1 MIPKLDDL
9 KDRTKYKRLLK
20 TELQAVKANP
30 EVWVLFDKFQFNDKV
45 APLLLVGDMA
55 SKVPFD
61 AVKDTDAPIKGK
73 GKCAKQGDDVVFAAQ
88 MGSIPLD
95 KLTDALGGVSCK
107 VVKSLAASATA
118 IATDEQLKA
127 AAEAKLALSERQF
140 NAIKGRVSDSERKDL
155 HKLYGGI
162 AESMEQGKY
171 GQAITQM
178 QAVERLLAQAG
189 KQLRDDAQQK
199 EDGVVQS
206 LDDIAAKFEK
216 AAVLAKQ
223 VQELTE
229 DIKKTENS
237 KNVQDGRKGKQAQQR
252 AAELGDKLKQLK
264 PQLVTLQKELDEAAK
279 SKTSDQAKVRELN
292 KLLKSAHDAL
302 SLGTTVQATVG
313 KLADNPELLK
323 AQQDI
328 SAKVGKMSEAVKW
341 QQDQVKKTESGVNT
355 HGTGRHGAQTGLA
368 KQAQRVSS
376 DVTPDQPH
384 NEGGTARIKGTW
396 KTHKIDIVKTPQ
408 GKEKLEKPA
417 QLVTAVIDE
426 MSRTFAASTSSLFLN
441 PVLEKEAVD
450 RALAIANQAKD
461 WTQWQDGTTWKPLTS
476 LTVVV
481 PPPAMAGLQVGR
493 ADGFVKKTAAA
504 AAALVKDFD
513 NGKIKTVDE
522 LFKKLDVQLVT
533 DRTGVGA
540 ALVPHARVVLERAS
554 SAAAWSSKTYF
565 PTSDPVGWECA
576 KGVDLANKQV
586 RGNGIAAR
594 VAGNFTR

>member
-1 MIPKLDDL
+1 
-9 KDRTKYKRLLK
+9 
-20 TELQAVKANP
+20 
-30 EVWVLFDKFQFNDKV
+30 
-45 APLLLVGDMA
+45 
-55 SKVPFD
+55 
-61 AVKDTDAPIKGK
+61 
-73 GKCAKQGDDVVFAAQ
+73 
-88 MGSIPLD
+88 
-95 KLTDALGGVSCK
+95 
-107 VVKSLAASATA
+107 
-118 IATDEQLKA
+118 
-127 AAEAKLALSERQF
+127 
-140 NAIKGRVSDSERKDL
+140 
-155 HKLYGGI
+155 
-162 AESMEQGKY
+162 
-171 GQAITQM
+171 
-178 QAVERLLAQAG
+178 
-189 KQLRDDAQQK
+189 
-199 EDGVVQS
+199 
-206 LDDIAAKFEK
+206 
-216 AAVLAKQ
+216 
-223 VQELTE
+223 
-229 DIKKTENS
+229 
-237 KNVQDGRKGKQAQQR
+237 
-252 AAELGDKLKQLK
+252 
-264 PQLVTLQKELDEAAK
+264 
-279 SKTSDQAKVRELN
+279 
-292 KLLKSAHDAL
+292 
-302 SLGTTVQATVG
+302 
-313 KLADNPELLK
+313 
-323 AQQDI
+323 
-328 SAKVGKMSEAVKW
+328 
-341 QQDQVKKTESGVNT
+341 
-355 HGTGRHGAQTGLA
+355 
-368 KQAQRVSS
+368 VSS

-481 PPPAMAGLQVGR
+481 PPPAMAKGYGLQVGR